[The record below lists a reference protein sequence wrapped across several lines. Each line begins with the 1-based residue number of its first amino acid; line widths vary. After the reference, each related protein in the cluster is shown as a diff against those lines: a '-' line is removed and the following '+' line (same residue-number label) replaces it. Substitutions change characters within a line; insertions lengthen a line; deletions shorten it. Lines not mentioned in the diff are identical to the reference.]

1 MAEKI
6 DGHHHLWRYSAAEY
20 GWIDESMAVLKRN
33 FLSTDLVAVMK
44 GAGVDGA
51 VAVQARQTLE
61 ETQWLLELADECD
74 GIRGVV
80 GWAPIA
86 EKSLPRALEEFAGQP
101 KLKGLRHIIQAE
113 RDESYILRDDF
124 NSGIRTLEGSGLI
137 YDILIY
143 ERHLPQ
149 TIEFVDRHPN
159 QPFVLDHVAKP
170 RIRQGVMEP
179 WASRVRDLA
188 RRQNV
193 WCKVSGMV
201 TEADWRQWSAEDF
214 KPYLDVVFETFGV
227 DRLMFGSDWPVCL
240 LAASYGD
247 VVRIVSD
254 YTRNLPAI
262 DTAKIFGLNAARVYQ
277 HRNSRH
283 AIAT

>member
-1 MAEKI
+1 
-6 DGHHHLWRYSAAEY
+6 
-20 GWIDESMAVLKRN
+20 MAVLKRN

-201 TEADWRQWSAEDF
+201 TEADWRNWNIETLR
-214 KPYLDVVFETFGV
+214 PYLDVVVEAFGPE
-227 DRLMFGSDWPVCL
+227 RLMVGSDWPVCL
-240 LAASYGD
+240 VAAQYGRWFD
-247 VVRIVSD
+247 VLHEYFEGFSRSEQDNVFGE
-254 YTRNLPAI
+254 TAI
-262 DTAKIFGLNAARVYQ
+262 EVYQ
-277 HRNSRH
+277 LR
-283 AIAT
+283 